1 LVGGEGG
8 ISNRVHLGEGERRL
22 AARGERERRFL
33 AAEGSDTKLRIIG
46 KA

>member
-1 LVGGEGG
+1 VGGEGG

-22 AARGERERRFL
+22 AARGERGRRFL
-33 AAEGSDTKLRIIG
+33 AAKGSNIKLRIIG